1 MKRLI
6 TLLAALTILFTLYSC
21 GKDDDLT
28 RADCV
33 FAAEKYEYDESEWFY
48 RQLSSGDGRAL
59 ALFSGAENKTM
70 IKSLGRA
77 DSSETSI
84 ALPDTPEYLYVAES
98 DGKLFLL
105 NAPYNPLLAAR
116 VYRIDGGEAVMVGES
131 LIEGAPGRISGF
143 AIDQDGR
150 FYVTSETVVYVFDSG
165 FRLLF
170 SLEADSVLTIRR
182 IDSGVIAV
190 RQNDAGK
197 RVFEKIDPESR
208 AFTDGFTPDIP
219 VGAQVNFSSDGA
231 LYYNY
236 NGAVW
241 KLADEGPEKLLDWL
255 NSAID
260 PSLHIKY
267 EVIDDDMV
275 AAFTSDVYGAGG
287 SAIYLLTRVPE
298 DQIPLRR
305 EITIAVGGAYPELRT
320 AAMRF
325 NLESA
330 GYRVKLVNYALYSK
344 ENDSVSAADDVLSR
358 ELVAGKAPDI
368 IMTVGFSNIDALK
381 RKGAFADLNAILP
394 DDFDRS
400 DWFGSLLREE
410 DGRLYELT
418 TRFML
423 DTVMGKRENVGDS
436 WTAEEFIDFA
446 SGLGEG
452 QYLLKTSLPESFID
466 LALKC
471 SGGGMIDY
479 ENRVCDFDTP
489 VFRKLLELVLSQ
501 PDGLFS
507 YKKTL
512 SGDELAD
519 YNSDPASA
527 LRDDKIL
534 LDECKIENISGY
546 LAKVVSFGGDAVC
559 VGYPADEGNGT
570 LILPTLSFAVN
581 ADCGDTD
588 GAVEF
593 ILFASEMEALSRRGF
608 SARKSIFESECAA
621 EREYHYVFGLNGSVT
636 SWKGEYSGLLNGVR
650 RDITDEDIERIEKL
664 IENASAVPVEFQ
676 TLSGIIGQEM
686 AAVRAGTR
694 TVDEAIMIIND
705 RCSTVLSENS

>member
-6 TLLAALTILFTLYSC
+6 TLLTALTILFTLSSC

-59 ALFSGAENKTM
+59 ALFSGTENKTM

-77 DSSETSI
+77 DSSETFI
-84 ALPDTPEYLYVAES
+84 ALPVAPEYLYVAES

-105 NAPYNPLLAAR
+105 NAPYSPLRMAR

-219 VGAQVNFSSDGA
+219 VGAQVNFSSDGT

-344 ENDSVSAADDVLSR
+344 ENDSVSAADVLSR

-452 QYLLKTSLPESFID
+452 RYLLKTSLPESFID

-479 ENRVCDFDTP
+479 KNRVCDFDTP

-534 LDECKIENISGY
+534 LDECKIDNISGY

-559 VGYPADEGNGT
+559 VGYPAGEGNGT

-581 ADCGDTD
+581 SDCGDTD

-650 RDITDEDIERIEKL
+650 RDITDEDVETIEKL
-664 IENASAVPVEFQ
+664 IENASAVPEEFQ
-676 TLSGIIGQEM
+676 TLSGIIGQET

-694 TVDEAIMIIND
+694 TVDEAIRIIND